1 MRMAEVYKVARPFER
16 YDEKLRGPRKYRRGE
31 IISMKEA
38 ARISSLSVLLD
49 SGSIYRLPE
58 ELAKETLKQ
67 PEVQFKEAQ
76 QEVAADG
83 RSDT

>member
-1 MRMAEVYKVARPFER
+1 MAEVYKVARPFER
-16 YDEKLRGPRKYRRGE
+16 YDEKLKGPRKYRRGE

-67 PEVQFKEAQ
+67 PEVQFKETQ
-76 QEVAADG
+76 QEVASDG

>member
-1 MRMAEVYKVARPFER
+1 MAEVYKVTRPFER
-16 YDEKLRGPRKYRRGE
+16 YDEKLKGPRKYRRGE

-67 PEVQFKEAQ
+67 PEVQFKETL
-76 QEVAADG
+76 EVAADG

>member
-1 MRMAEVYKVARPFER
+1 
-16 YDEKLRGPRKYRRGE
+16 
-31 IISMKEA
+31 MKEA

-49 SGSIYRLPE
+49 SGSVYRLPE

>member
-1 MRMAEVYKVARPFER
+1 MAEVYKVVRPFER
-16 YDEKLRGPRKYRRGE
+16 YDEKLKALRKYRRGDT
-31 IISMKEA
+31 ISLKDA
-38 ARISSLSVLLD
+38 ARFSSLSVLLD

-67 PEVQFKEAQ
+67 PEMPVKETL

-83 RSDT
+83 REDT

>member
-1 MRMAEVYKVARPFER
+1 MAEVYKVVRPFER
-16 YDEKLRGPRKYRRGE
+16 YDEKLKALRKYRRGD
-31 IISMKEA
+31 IISMKDA
-38 ARISSLSVLLD
+38 ARFSSLSVLLD

-67 PEVQFKEAQ
+67 PEMVKESL

-83 RSDT
+83 RTDT

>member
-1 MRMAEVYKVARPFER
+1 MAEVYKVVRPFER
-16 YDEKLRGPRKYRRGE
+16 YDEKLKGPRKYRRGE

-58 ELAKETLKQ
+58 ELAKEALKQ
-67 PEVQFKEAQ
+67 PEVQFKETQ
-76 QEVAADG
+76 QEVGADG
-83 RSDT
+83 SSDT